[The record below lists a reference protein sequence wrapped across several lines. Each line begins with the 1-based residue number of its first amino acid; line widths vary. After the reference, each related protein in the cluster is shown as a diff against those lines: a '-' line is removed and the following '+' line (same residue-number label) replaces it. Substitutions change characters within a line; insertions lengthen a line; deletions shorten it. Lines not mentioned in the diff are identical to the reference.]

1 MARYIDAD
9 LLYVD
14 LWYNS
19 EVWKDTDR
27 GVSLEQ
33 IKNTPTADVREVKHG
48 HWADT
53 YIEDNIE
60 YGYCSMCS
68 AYVMVDN
75 YCSYC
80 GAKMDKEANT

>member
-1 MARYIDAD
+1 MSRYIDAD
-9 LLYVD
+9 LLEVD
-14 LWYNS
+14 LWDSPNAWRDDEMGFS
-19 EVWKDTDR
+19 R
-27 GVSLEQ
+27 EQ
-33 IKNTPTADVREVKHG
+33 VDNLPTADVRKVKHG
-48 HWADT
+48 HWTDT

-80 GAKMDKEANT
+80 GAKMDEVIE